1 MCRRSQHA
9 AHTLHSFGVIDMT
22 TTTVL
27 RTIRTAIVPI
37 VAVFALLLVAPRAS
51 AQTFP
56 MDWRHGTTLSGF
68 IGTQSA
74 SSDVSPAAGVGLGWE
89 VTRRLSFEGRGT
101 WFRVNDDDR
110 PSDFAAT
117 LAANVAL
124 LTPRTAVPFVS
135 AGAGM
140 YRATVNSASAAVPD
154 FYRQRLSP
162 DPRGVNHTFQD
173 FLVAVGGGVNVF
185 VSGHLALRP
194 EANLLIVTTSSDAR
208 PVGVYGLQLVYHFET
223 HKVGQ

>member
-1 MCRRSQHA
+1 
-9 AHTLHSFGVIDMT
+9 MT

-37 VAVFALLLVAPRAS
+37 LAVFALLLVAPRAS

-68 IGTQSA
+68 IGAQSA
-74 SSDVSPAAGVGLGWE
+74 SSDASPAAGVGLGWE

-101 WFRVNDDDR
+101 WFRVNDGDR
-110 PSDFAAT
+110 PTDFAAT

-124 LTPRTAVPFVS
+124 LTPRPVVPFVS

-140 YRATVNSASAAVPD
+140 YRATVNSASSAVPD
-154 FYRQRLSP
+154 FYRQRMPP
-162 DPRGVNHTFQD
+162 DPLGVNHTFQD
-173 FLVAVGGGVNVF
+173 FLVTVGGGVNVF

-194 EANLLIVTTSSDAR
+194 EANLLIVTTSSDTR

-223 HKVGQ
+223 HKVGQSLR